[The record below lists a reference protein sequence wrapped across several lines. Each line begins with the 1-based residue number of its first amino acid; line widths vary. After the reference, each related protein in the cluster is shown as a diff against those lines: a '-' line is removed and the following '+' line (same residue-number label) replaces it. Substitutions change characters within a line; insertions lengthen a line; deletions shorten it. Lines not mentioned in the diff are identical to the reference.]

1 MRPETTKERERRERA
16 ESQERCKQRQ
26 EKENEMTAKKKKTT
40 KKPKSVW
47 ETLSRIDVNEHTE
60 DKGGLTYLSWAWAWG
75 ICKENYPDATF
86 IKHTNEQDFPCFK
99 DDNGFAFVKVTVTI
113 QGESVTELLPI
124 LQGYNSIENPSAFQ
138 INTALQ
144 RCLTKCLAYFGLG
157 HYIYAGEDM
166 PRFDRED
173 AIKRIEAHGKEND
186 GWIDKVLDHY
196 TTDKVSSLTD
206 EEMAFVLN
214 TIKNKETA

>member
-1 MRPETTKERERRERA
+1 MPTTK
-16 ESQERCKQRQ
+16 
-26 EKENEMTAKKKKTT
+26 KKPTT

-75 ICKENYPDATF
+75 ICKDHYPDATF

-113 QGESVTELLPI
+113 QGESVTEFLPV
-124 LQGYNSIENPSAFQ
+124 LDFRNAPIENPNAFAV
-138 INTALQ
+138 NTALQ
-144 RCLTKCLAYFGLG
+144 RCLTKCLGYFGLG

-166 PRFDRED
+166 PRFDRFD
-173 AIKRIEAHGKEND
+173 AYKKIEKHDKEND
-186 GWIDKVLDHY
+186 GYIDKIKDHF
-196 TTDKVSSLTD
+196 KVDEIQSLSD
-206 EEMAFVLN
+206 LKLELIIDRLN
-214 TIKNKETA
+214 NNKETEK

>member
-1 MRPETTKERERRERA
+1 MVSTIDTVWNELKFFEDWN
-16 ESQERCKQRQ
+16 KY
-26 EKENEMTAKKKKTT
+26 KENNMPEKKKTAT

-75 ICKENYPDATF
+75 ICKDHYPDATF
-86 IKHTNEQDFPCFK
+86 TKHTNEQDFPCFK

-113 QGESVTELLPI
+113 QGESVTEFLPV
-124 LQGYNSIENPSAFQ
+124 LDFRNAPIENPNAFAV
-138 INTALQ
+138 NTALQ
-144 RCLTKCLAYFGLG
+144 RCLAKCLAYFGLG

-186 GWIDKVLDHY
+186 GWLDKVLDHY
-196 TTDKVSSLTD
+196 TTDKVSSLKDD
-206 EEMAFVLN
+206 EVSFVIN